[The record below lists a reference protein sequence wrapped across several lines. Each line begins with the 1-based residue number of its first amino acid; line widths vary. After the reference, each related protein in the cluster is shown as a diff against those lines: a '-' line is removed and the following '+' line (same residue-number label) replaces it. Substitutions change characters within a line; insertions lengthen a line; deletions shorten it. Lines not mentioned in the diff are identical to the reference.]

1 MIRFGIVGAGKMAYP
16 HVRAIQK
23 HPDCELIAVADI
35 VRENALAVVKDRD
48 VAIFEDYRDMCRE
61 CELDAVIINL
71 PHFLHCE
78 ATCHFLENGVNVFVE
93 KPMAINVEECDKMI
107 AAARDNNVKL
117 AVGHVQQYAAA
128 HKYLRDFVKSKKYGE
143 LLRITETRNGN
154 YFENRSAWFLDK
166 KLAGGG
172 IVMNLGA
179 HTLDKV
185 MYVTDSK
192 LEKAC
197 AVCKNTVNDYTIE
210 EGAQV
215 LAKFSCGASA
225 VFSFTG
231 VTNAH
236 LYETYYYF
244 EKSVFKVAGGLAL
257 YEFDDEKKD
266 WVEIVCDPGTVLHD
280 GAIEEFVKL
289 LKGEPSEV
297 TTPEYGRNVIE
308 GLTMIFNSQL

>member
-1 MIRFGIVGAGKMAYP
+1 MIRIGLVGAGKMAYG
-16 HVRAIQK
+16 HVSAIRK
-23 HPDCELIAVADI
+23 NPDCELVAVADI
-35 VRENALAVVKDRD
+35 VKENALAVVKDGD
-48 VAIFEDYRDMCRE
+48 VAIFTDYHDMCKE

-78 ATCHFLENGVNVFVE
+78 ATCFFLENGVNVFVE
-93 KPMAINVEECDKMI
+93 KPMAMNVEECDKMMQT
-107 AAARDNNVKL
+107 ARENNVVL
-117 AVGHVQQYAAA
+117 AVGHVQQYASA
-128 HKYLRDFVKSKKYGE
+128 HKYLKEIIKSKKYGD
-143 LLRITETRNGN
+143 LLRITETRNGK

-166 KLAGGG
+166 KTAGGG

-192 LEKAC
+192 LEAAC
-197 AVCKNTVNDYTIE
+197 AVCKNTVNDYSIE

-225 VFSFTG
+225 VFSYTG
-231 VTNAH
+231 VTNAS

-244 EKSVFKVAGGLAL
+244 ENAVIKVVGGLTL
-257 YEFDDEKKD
+257 YEFDDEKNEWIETIKS
-266 WVEIVCDPGTVLHD
+266 PGNVLHE
-280 GAIEEFVKL
+280 GAIEEFVKA

-297 TTPEYGRNVIE
+297 TTPEFGRDVIE
-308 GLTMIFNSQL
+308 GLTMIYNSQL

>member
-1 MIRFGIVGAGKMAYP
+1 MIRMGLVGAGKMAYP
-16 HVRAIQK
+16 HVSAIK
-23 HPDCELIAVADI
+23 IHPDCELVAVADI
-35 VRENALAVVKDRD
+35 VRENALAVVKEGD
-48 VAIFEDYRDMCRE
+48 VAIFEDYRDMCKN

-78 ATCHFLENGVNVFVE
+78 ASCHFLENGVNVLVE

-107 AAARDNNVKL
+107 AAARENNVLL
-117 AVGHVQQYAAA
+117 AVGHVQQYADA
-128 HKYLRDFVKSKKYGE
+128 HKYLKEIIKSKKYGE
-143 LLRITETRNGN
+143 LLRVTETRNAN

-172 IVMNLGA
+172 ILMNLGA

-192 LEKAC
+192 VEAAC
-197 AVCKNTVNDYTIE
+197 AVCKNTVNDCTIE

-231 VTNAH
+231 TTGPS
-236 LYETYYYF
+236 LYEAYYYF
-244 EKSVFKVAGGLAL
+244 VKGVVKVVAGLFL
-257 YEFDDEKKD
+257 YEFDNEKND
-266 WVEIVCDPGTVLHD
+266 WVEVIKGDGDRLHA
-280 GAIEEFVKL
+280 GAIEEFIKL

-297 TTPEYGRNVIE
+297 TTPEFGRDVIE
-308 GLTMIFNSQL
+308 GLTMIYDSQL

>member
-1 MIRFGIVGAGKMAYP
+1 MIRIGLVGAGKMAFP
-16 HVRAIQK
+16 HVRAIQN
-23 HPDCELIAVADI
+23 HEDCELVAVADI
-35 VRENALAVVKDRD
+35 VEENALAVTKGTD
-48 VAIFEDYRDMCRE
+48 VAIFKDYHDMCKE

-78 ATCHFLENGVNVFVE
+78 ATCFFLENGVNVLVE

-107 AAARDNNVKL
+107 AAARENNVML
-117 AVGHVQQYAAA
+117 AVGHVQQYASP
-128 HKYLRDFVKSKKYGE
+128 HKYLKEIIKSKKYGE
-143 LLRITETRNGN
+143 LLRVTETRNAN
-154 YFENRSAWFLDK
+154 YFVNRSAWFLDK

-172 IVMNLGA
+172 ILMNLGA

-192 LEKAC
+192 LEAAC

-231 VTNAH
+231 TTGPS
-236 LYETYYYF
+236 LYETYYCF
-244 EKSVFKVAGGLAL
+244 EKSIVKVVAGIVLF
-257 YEFDDEKKD
+257 EFDEEKND
-266 WVEIVCDPGTVLHD
+266 WVEIARDDSNRLHE

-297 TTPEYGRNVIE
+297 TTPEFGRDVIE
-308 GLTMIFNSQL
+308 GLTMIYNSQL